1 MKGLEYTIFLN
12 ILYLTVG
19 NGDVE
24 IPESFPIGETARH
37 AASVGGGKWTGVDA
51 GFESR
56 GGLEILRLGHCW
68 SRFFLGVRA
77 EWETGRVGDWLC
89 TTGDRHHRATISP
102 RGGGHLTGE
111 AATVVLI
118 LGVIRAGDLTD

>member
-37 AASVGGGKWTGVDA
+37 AASVGGGNWTGVDA

-56 GGLEILRLGHCW
+56 GGAQILRLGRYW
-68 SRFFLGVRA
+68 RRLLV
-77 EWETGRVGDWLC
+77 
-89 TTGDRHHRATISP
+89 
-102 RGGGHLTGE
+102 
-111 AATVVLI
+111 
-118 LGVIRAGDLTD
+118 